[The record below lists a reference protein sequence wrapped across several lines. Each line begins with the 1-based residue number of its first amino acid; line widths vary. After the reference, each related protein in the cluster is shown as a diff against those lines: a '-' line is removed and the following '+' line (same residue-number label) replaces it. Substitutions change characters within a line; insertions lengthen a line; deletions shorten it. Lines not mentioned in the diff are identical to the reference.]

1 MHCCIEGTFKW
12 TFSLLIKRINCR
24 EPYYLGLKLKDIDY
38 LLSKSKYPK
47 EYPREQH
54 EIKFF
59 NNFLANE
66 LKTLLMYSSIYIFK
80 MHLFDDY
87 FEHITLYVLFIK
99 ILTFHMIS
107 CFPFEGSFK
116 ICHGLYFGTRAIA
129 EKILKNIN
137 KEKLSQI
144 KFFYRFQ
151 IKRIITLI
159 LRKIDQKK
167 LRKMTS
173 MV

>member
-1 MHCCIEGTFKW
+1 MP
-12 TFSLLIKRINCR
+12 L
-24 EPYYLGLKLKDIDY
+24 Y
-38 LLSKSKYPK
+38 
-47 EYPREQH
+47 
-54 EIKFF
+54 
-59 NNFLANE
+59 
-66 LKTLLMYSSIYIFK
+66 
-80 MHLFDDY
+80 DDY
-87 FEHITLYVLFIK
+87 FEHITLCTIHWLCRYVLFIR
-99 ILTFHMIS
+99 ILTFHMVS

-167 LRKMTS
+167 LRIMTS